1 MESSPSLDSNQTSR
15 LRRQS
20 LTLQRADECRTNST
34 SQRLKYMCVFLMI
47 LAWKGKRF
55 GYVFQHL
62 HSFYERGVYGYTL
75 VGQDI

>member
-47 LAWKGKRF
+47 LA
-55 GYVFQHL
+55 
-62 HSFYERGVYGYTL
+62 
-75 VGQDI
+75 